1 MSQPNRLPRRND
13 DAFKAEFDRAAAAV
27 TRARNLLHARVER
40 FKPFK
45 DALYDDQPEPTLYAV
60 PK

>member
-1 MSQPNRLPRRND
+1 MNTSRLPNRRD

-27 TRARNLLHARVER
+27 IRAKNLLHARVER

-45 DALYDDQPEPTLYAV
+45 DALYDDQPETALYV
-60 PK
+60 VQK